1 MRTTK
6 VISPNEKNSSSDH
19 ITFSI
24 RTLNTAEDFHR
35 AEIAQREIWG
45 IEDSTEIVPKDLM
58 IIAQRNGGL
67 ALGAYN
73 DSKEMIGVLF
83 GFLGRTTENH
93 WKHCSHMM
101 GVLPAYRRVGVGEA
115 LKIYQREFVLN
126 QGVDLITWTVNPLE
140 GVNASL
146 NFGKLGVI
154 CRSYD
159 RNFYGDMADGLN
171 RGLPSDRFEVE
182 WWINSPR
189 VEKRLQ
195 QKSAHPRL
203 AELQQAGVQF
213 VNSTVME
220 QGIRLPQNV
229 NLMMDAPT
237 LLFEVPADFQAVKTA
252 SMKNALA
259 WIEHTRVI
267 LETYFQND
275 YVISEFISE
284 PGARERHNF
293 FILQRGLSTILAA

>member
-6 VISPNEKNSSSDH
+6 VFSPNEKNSNSDH
-19 ITFSI
+19 IIFSI
-24 RTLNTAEDFHR
+24 RKLNTAEDFHL

-58 IIAQRNGGL
+58 IIAQKNGGL

-73 DSKEMIGVLF
+73 DSNEMIGVLF
-83 GFLGRTTENH
+83 GFLGRTAEDH

-101 GVLPAYRRVGVGEA
+101 GVLPAYRRIGVGEA
-115 LKIYQREFVLN
+115 LKTHQRELVLN

-146 NFGKLGVI
+146 NFGKLGAV

-195 QKSAHPRL
+195 QKSARPRL
-203 AELQQAGVQF
+203 AELQQAGVQL

-237 LLFEVPADFQAVKTA
+237 LLFEVPADFQAVKTG
-252 SMKNALA
+252 SMTNALA
-259 WIEHTRVI
+259 WIEHTRAI
-267 LETYFQND
+267 FEAYFHND
-275 YVISEFISE
+275 YVVSEFISE
-284 PGARERHNF
+284 PGTGERRNF
-293 FILQRGLSTILAA
+293 FILQRGLSTILVA

>member
-1 MRTTK
+1 
-6 VISPNEKNSSSDH
+6 
-19 ITFSI
+19 
-24 RTLNTAEDFHR
+24 
-35 AEIAQREIWG
+35 
-45 IEDSTEIVPKDLM
+45 
-58 IIAQRNGGL
+58 
-67 ALGAYN
+67 
-73 DSKEMIGVLF
+73 
-83 GFLGRTTENH
+83 
-93 WKHCSHMM
+93 
-101 GVLPAYRRVGVGEA
+101 
-115 LKIYQREFVLN
+115 
-126 QGVDLITWTVNPLE
+126 
-140 GVNASL
+140 
-146 NFGKLGVI
+146 
-154 CRSYD
+154 
-159 RNFYGDMADGLN
+159 
-171 RGLPSDRFEVE
+171 
-182 WWINSPR
+182 
-189 VEKRLQ
+189 
-195 QKSAHPRL
+195 
-203 AELQQAGVQF
+203 QF